1 VLRHQQALS
10 PHREVSLSA
19 PKLVRF
25 RNSDF
30 LLSFAEATMRQSS
43 SERLVSD
50 RGFPAGGRLLIA
62 ALLSSFTCLAPAS
75 QAQTPA
81 AGLLVSRAELTAAA
95 SAAEAAA
102 TTGDPATRTQ
112 NALTAAAIRQRLRD
126 GDLQV
131 GDRVVVTIVSDAVHR
146 DTAIVRSEHTLE
158 LQGGVVVPVAGV
170 LRSELQD
177 RVSSEVKKYVKAQSV
192 EVTPLMRVGV
202 LGAVTRP
209 GYFAFSSDIPIT
221 DAIMGAGGPTG
232 TADVGKSTVRRHNQ
246 EFRSASETSRAI
258 ASGLTLDQ
266 FGLAAGDELVVG
278 QRGGFG
284 GRVLASTGAIV
295 SVLTLFVALH
305 RR

>member
-1 VLRHQQALS
+1 
-10 PHREVSLSA
+10 
-19 PKLVRF
+19 
-25 RNSDF
+25 
-30 LLSFAEATMRQSS
+30 MRQSS
-43 SERLVSD
+43 IERLVSNSAL
-50 RGFPAGGRLLIA
+50 PTAGRLMIA
-62 ALLSSFTCLAPAS
+62 ALISALTWLAPAM
-75 QAQTPA
+75 QAQTA
-81 AGLLVSRAELTAAA
+81 AGLLVSRAELTTAAA
-95 SAAEAAA
+95 AAEAAA
-102 TTGDPATRTQ
+102 TTGDPAARAQ

-131 GDRVVVTIVSDAVHR
+131 GDRVVVTVVSDAVHR
-146 DTAIVRSEHTLE
+146 DTAVVRSEHTLE
-158 LQGGVVVPVAGV
+158 LQGGIVVPVAGV

-177 RVSSEVKKYVKAQSV
+177 RVSTEVKKYVKAQSV

-232 TADVGKSTVRRHNQ
+232 TADVGKSVVRRHNQ
-246 EFRSASETSRAI
+246 EFRSASETSKAI

-284 GRVLASTGAIV
+284 GTILASTGAIV

>member
-1 VLRHQQALS
+1 
-10 PHREVSLSA
+10 
-19 PKLVRF
+19 
-25 RNSDF
+25 
-30 LLSFAEATMRQSS
+30 MRQPSS
-43 SERLVSD
+43 KRLVSHN
-50 RGFPAGGRLLIA
+50 GFPIGCLLIA
-62 ALLSSFTCLAPAS
+62 ALLISLTCLAPAT
-75 QAQTPA
+75 QAQAPA
-81 AGLLVSRAELTAAA
+81 AGLLVSRAELTATA

-146 DTAIVRSEHTLE
+146 DTAVVRSEHTLE
-158 LQGGVVVPVAGV
+158 LQGGIVVPVAGV

-278 QRGGFG
+278 QRSGIGGM
-284 GRVLASTGAIV
+284 VLASTGAIV